1 MAEMTQYVI
10 LKILLEK
17 LPLLNTG
24 EMDVNR

>member
-1 MAEMTQYVI
+1 MAEMTQYVT